1 MKSKLKWCSIS
12 DTFLCLNFQ
21 KREFIKLCRE
31 HFMGCV
37 CSRGGAEI
45 DKYFFFV
52 SEKFQF
58 SSSCITFKNQHFKI
72 IIPGVK
78 FTKVNAEIH
87 QAMTSQFSFLAE
99 FLFEMFQLKIKIA
112 YSKRR

>member
-1 MKSKLKWCSIS
+1 
-12 DTFLCLNFQ
+12 
-21 KREFIKLCRE
+21 
-31 HFMGCV
+31 MGYV

-58 SSSCITFKNQHFKI
+58 SSSCISCIKFKNQHFKI

-99 FLFEMFQLKIKIA
+99 FFI
-112 YSKRR
+112 